1 MHRPVILASLWM
13 AMAASATAA
22 DQESACRAAALI
34 TYNDANLKLM
44 ASAGVPMAMD
54 AIIAQRRLQEQYCA
68 SVARCHSV
76 TLQKQQTT
84 MVFDMDFDNCL
95 RDEAMEK
102 YELSPS
108 KGN

>member
-1 MHRPVILASLWM
+1 
-13 AMAASATAA
+13 MAASIKAA
-22 DQESACRAAALI
+22 DQESTCRAAALI
-34 TYNDANLKLM
+34 AYNDANLKLM

-68 SVARCHSV
+68 GIARCHSL
-76 TLQKQQTT
+76 TLPKQQST

-108 KGN
+108 KSN